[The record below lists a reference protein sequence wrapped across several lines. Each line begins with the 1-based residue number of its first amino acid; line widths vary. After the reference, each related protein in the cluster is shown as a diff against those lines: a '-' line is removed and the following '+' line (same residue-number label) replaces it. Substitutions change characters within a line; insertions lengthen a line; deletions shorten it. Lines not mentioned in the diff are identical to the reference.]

1 MAEHTWCPPSAAS
14 VTGLSPGGLSAP
26 RHTRPVSYYALFQG
40 WLLLSQPPG
49 CLRAATTL
57 PTEPVV
63 RDLSRRSGLFPSRR
77 RIFAPAVSRPPPAW
91 SSRSPTRIRGIR
103 RLVRVGKR
111 EAPSPIQRDTSA
123 APHGGAAPKCISGRT
138 SYLRVRLAFHRYPQ
152 LIRTFCNRSR
162 FGPPQACSARFSLA
176 TGRSPG
182 FGSFPDDSSP
192 FRTRVRSGSACP
204 WLSLAAWAHSSAHS
218 TKGTPSQ
225 ENLLLRPAG
234 SAWFQDLFHSP
245 RRGAFHRSLTV
256 LVHYRSLA
264 VCSLG
269 AWSPLLPA
277 GCHVSG
283 GTHDLGPRPSLR
295 GRLRDSHPLR

>member
-1 MAEHTWCPPSAAS
+1 MGTLA
-14 VTGLSPGGLSAP
+14 GGLGCFPLDNESSHPLSHAP
-26 RHTRPVSYYALFQG
+26 RPR
-40 WLLLSQPPG
+40 
-49 CLRAATTL
+49 C
-57 PTEPVV
+57 
-63 RDLSRRSGLFPSRR
+63 
-77 RIFAPAVSRPPPAW
+77 
-91 SSRSPTRIRGIR
+91 GIR

-111 EAPSPIQRDTSA
+111 EAPSPIQRDTSE
-123 APHGGAAPKCISGRT
+123 APHAGAAPKCISGRT

-182 FGSFPDDSSP
+182 FGSFPDDSIRPFGLAFAPAPPVPGLASP
-192 FRTRVRSGSACP
+192 PGLTRRLILQKARRHPAC
-204 WLSLAAWAHSSAHS
+204 AR
-218 TKGTPSQ
+218 
-225 ENLLLRPAG
+225 LRPAG

-269 AWSPLLPA
+269 TWSSRLPA

-283 GTHDLGPRPSLR
+283 GTHDLGPPRPTC